1 MELKGKKINFL
12 GDSITEGVGTSSKE
26 KMYVNIIAE
35 KYGAICRNYGIS
47 GTEIARQIGLDYE
60 NCLDFC
66 KRYQTMDEDADII
79 VVFGGTNDY
88 GHGNTPLGVMSDR
101 TVYTFYGACHTLFEG
116 LINKYPEAQ
125 FVILTPMHRYNE
137 NDPLGEHARK
147 FATAPL
153 KAYSDAIKEV
163 AEYYSLPVLDM
174 FANSG
179 VQPNIDIMR
188 EKYMPDALH
197 PNDAGNEIIVN
208 KLVKFIENL

>member
-79 VVFGGTNDY
+79 VVYGGVNDY
-88 GHGNTPLGVMSDR
+88 FHGDAPVGKLGDKTPANKALG
-101 TVYTFYGACHTLFEG
+101 
-116 LINKYPEAQ
+116 
-125 FVILTPMHRYNE
+125 
-137 NDPLGEHARK
+137 
-147 FATAPL
+147 
-153 KAYSDAIKEV
+153 
-163 AEYYSLPVLDM
+163 
-174 FANSG
+174 
-179 VQPNIDIMR
+179 
-188 EKYMPDALH
+188 
-197 PNDAGNEIIVN
+197 
-208 KLVKFIENL
+208 